1 MLKVNSRSITTK
13 AVSVE
18 IFLLDGSTLS
28 GKLWVP
34 IQGRLTDTLNDDRDF
49 IPVESRDGAF
59 IALSKSAVK
68 QIMLPNTEAAL
79 YRGNDPYAVLGI
91 QEGVSPEEAKK
102 AYHRLCA
109 NNHPDRIKGL
119 GLGADYEELATQNM
133 VRINTAY
140 AQVLKSIGRRD

>member
-1 MLKVNSRSITTK
+1 MQKVNSRALTTK
-13 AVSVE
+13 AVPVE
-18 IFLLDGSTLS
+18 IYLLDGSTLS

-34 IQGRLTDTLNDDRDF
+34 VQGRLTDTLNDDRDF
-49 IPVESRDGAF
+49 IPLESRDGTF
-59 IALSKSAVK
+59 IALAKSAVK
-68 QIMLPNTEAAL
+68 QIMLPTTEAAL

-91 QEGVSPEEAKK
+91 QEGASAEEVKK

-133 VRINTAY
+133 VRLNSAY
-140 AQVLKSIGRRD
+140 AQVLKTIGQRE